1 MLSECS
7 FWILLSCKEASQA
20 SKEQSAGPHPQ
31 DLWLFDLVLREVR
44 SMLRHFVLE
53 FWSAVSLH
61 ALKSPVLM
69 AFATCAS
76 RWNSST
82 RHLPAAGL
90 GDNGRFRGTFSP
102 TDTLSDRFA
111 VLANEVTRFWTE
123 LRNAYIQ
130 IALMGTNFCTSAKK
144 AFFLILRNA
153 FRFGTVAIL
162 GVTELKQTWVSFMF
176 FGGEVGQNEIYDDI
190 MTLRN

>member
-7 FWILLSCKEASQA
+7 FWILLFRKEASQT

-31 DLWLFDLVLREVR
+31 DLWLFDLVLWEVR
-44 SMLRHFVLE
+44 SVLRHFFAE
-53 FWSAVSLH
+53 FWICAVSLH

-69 AFATCAS
+69 AVATCAS

-82 RHLPAAGL
+82 RHLTAAGL
-90 GDNGRFRGTFSP
+90 GIRADLRGTLSHW
-102 TDTLSDRFA
+102 DTLSDRFL
-111 VLANEVTRFWTE
+111 VIANEVTRFWAE

-162 GVTELKQTWVSFMF
+162 GVTELKQTWSLSFS
-176 FGGEVGQNEIYDDI
+176 VVW
-190 MTLRN
+190 R